1 VNGSLLRYKG
11 KKLSTLAYYDLAT
24 ITAVKSFTVQT
35 NAEYYKSAIFLTVI
49 MTSVVM
55 QSAVILS
62 VVAPRT
68 FKQPEN
74 DGGERSWN
82 ICKVSSYFL
91 LRGAMT
97 ISIMTLSL
105 RTLNLMSLS
114 VITLEVE
121 TMSIMN

>member
-1 VNGSLLRYKG
+1 M
-11 KKLSTLAYYDLAT
+11 AT

-35 NAEYYKSAIFLTVI
+35 NAEYYKSTIFLTVT

-55 QSAVILS
+55 LSAIILS

-68 FKQPEN
+68 SKQPEN
-74 DGGERSWN
+74 DGGEKSWN

-97 ISIMTLSL
+97 ISIMTLNL
-105 RTLNLMSLS
+105 RTLSLMSLN
-114 VITLEVE
+114 VITLEV
-121 TMSIMN
+121 